1 MRARKLAAVAA
12 LSVAL
17 MMPSVSPAMPAEA
30 QVGDGCAPRELS
42 ADGSRERP
50 TMCRQFSLFGLRFSP
65 KVMRIKVNAP
75 KGTPVNQFPAGTSI
89 RLMWRNGDRY
99 DHQLQSILARDT
111 EGNLMGM
118 RDSETGET
126 DCTGAPACF
135 DYNAPLQ
142 PARPLPVP
150 GTKREPGENS
160 QAAMLPRP
168 GTYTFQCVIH
178 PSMTQTIVVT
188 NQPKFR

>member
-17 MMPSVSPAMPAEA
+17 MVPSLVAAVPAEA
-30 QVGDGCAPRELS
+30 QLADGCAPTELS

-50 TMCRQFSLFGLRFSP
+50 AMCRQFSLFGLRFSP

-75 KGTPVNQFPAGTSI
+75 KGTPPNQFPAGTSI
-89 RLMWRNGDRY
+89 KLMWRNGDRY

-111 EGNLMGM
+111 EGNLMGV
-118 RDSETGET
+118 RNAETGET
-126 DCTGAPACF
+126 DCTGATTCF

-142 PARPLPVP
+142 PARPPPVP
-150 GTKREPGENS
+150 GQKRDAGTNS
-160 QAAMLPRP
+160 QEALLPRP
-168 GTYTFQCVIH
+168 GTYTFQCLIH
-178 PSMTQTIVVT
+178 TSMTQTIVVT